1 MSRIKKIEH
10 MLNNDDI
17 SNVDIKT
24 DLNDSQDPEQRL
36 ISQYNKCIYALVAV
50 LTKRMKLFYKSDF
63 EEPHDRLATEMRF
76 SEILAKILTK
86 MKAIEDKLG
95 KDKSQQ
101 LMPFVKT
108 LTPILKVLGIKLV
121 NNNSISK

>member
-10 MLNNDDI
+10 LLNNDDI

-24 DLNDSQDPEQRL
+24 DIDTSMDPDQRL
-36 ISQYNKCIYALVAV
+36 INQYNKCVYALVAV

-76 SEILAKILTK
+76 SDILAKILTK
-86 MKAIEDKLG
+86 MRSIEDKLG
-95 KDKSQQ
+95 QEKR
-101 LMPFVKT
+101 
-108 LTPILKVLGIKLV
+108 
-121 NNNSISK
+121 